1 VSVYRSGVVVFGV
14 AFVVIGV
21 AMIVETAVRGGS
33 GFAVGYLLGLLFAAL
48 GAARLYLAL
57 RRR

>member
-14 AFVVIGV
+14 VFIVLGV
-21 AMIVETAVRGGS
+21 AMIVVTALQ
-33 GFAVGYLLGLLFAAL
+33 GFGVGLILGPLFLFL
-48 GAARLYLAL
+48 GVARIYLAL